1 MRSAL
6 FCLPARE
13 TFAVW
18 RISFSSTTLR
28 ALREASMVVVSK
40 RGCVQPEVAGDGGS
54 FCHVMYCLGVA
65 CWWVE
70 EEVCEWT
77 TRIWPIIA
85 MDTVGQLFS
94 GSYHNYRTHK
104 HTKHIIELANNNF
117 LAEQYNFYPQH
128 QQHPHQH
135 SHPPSRHSSP
145 HPSPTHTPIPHSPHL
160 FIQPPATDIH
170 QHEHR
175 EPDPVDQIQDD
186 PPLDEEP
193 LYVNAKHTS
202 ASSSSSTE
210 LYLFLPR

>member
-1 MRSAL
+1 
-6 FCLPARE
+6 
-13 TFAVW
+13 
-18 RISFSSTTLR
+18 
-28 ALREASMVVVSK
+28 
-40 RGCVQPEVAGDGGS
+40 
-54 FCHVMYCLGVA
+54 
-65 CWWVE
+65 
-70 EEVCEWT
+70 
-77 TRIWPIIA
+77 

-193 LYVNAKHTS
+193 LYVNAKQYYRILKRRVARARLEEVHRLS
-202 ASSSSSTE
+202 RQRKVCVFSL
-210 LYLFLPR
+210 LYPYSRSKSHLKHPILALFA